1 MLNIKNKLES
11 IEMIEKLNLNKFPE
25 QLFKE
30 NEEEKVLLFL
40 KKYQA
45 KYYAIRD
52 KSKAGGTFKL
62 MVESDKVLDE
72 IKNYDLYTI
81 NVSSANYIENQLLV
95 GEIQILSN
103 NEVYLTLSTDPK
115 ASVRDAIKNPTFNIK
130 CYIFDSVLD
139 SVLYFDEIYQ
149 YIVDNDLKDIIV
161 EFALFNKN
169 VGIKNERIII
179 YELRTDY

>member
-1 MLNIKNKLES
+1 MLNIKNKMES
-11 IEMIEKLNLNKFPE
+11 IEMIQKLNLNKFPE
-25 QLFKE
+25 QLFKK
-30 NEEEKVLLFL
+30 NDEKCVLLFL
-40 KKYQA
+40 KKYPA

-72 IKNYDLYTI
+72 IKDYDLYTI
-81 NVSSANYIENQLLV
+81 NVSSANYVENQLLV

-115 ASVRDAIKNPTFNIK
+115 ASVRDAIRNPMFNIK
-130 CYIFDSVLD
+130 TYIFDNELNSVP
-139 SVLYFDEIYQ
+139 YFDEIYQ
-149 YIVDNDLKDIIV
+149 YISDNELKDVIV
-161 EFALFNKN
+161 EFALFNKK

-179 YELRTDY
+179 YQLRTDY

>member
-1 MLNIKNKLES
+1 MNIKNKMES
-11 IEMIEKLNLNKFPE
+11 IEMIQELNLNKFPE

-30 NEEEKVLLFL
+30 NDEKSVLEFL
-40 KKYQA
+40 RKYPA

-62 MVESDKVLDE
+62 MVESDKVLEE
-72 IKNYDLYTI
+72 IKDYSLYTI
-81 NVSSANYIENQLLV
+81 NVSSANYVENQLLV

-115 ASVRDAIKNPTFNIK
+115 ASVRDAIRKPIFNIK
-130 CYIFDSVLD
+130 SNIFDNTLNLVP
-139 SVLYFDEIYQ
+139 YFDEIYQ
-149 YIVDNDLKDIIV
+149 YIINNELKDIIV

-169 VGIKNERIII
+169 VGIKNERIIV